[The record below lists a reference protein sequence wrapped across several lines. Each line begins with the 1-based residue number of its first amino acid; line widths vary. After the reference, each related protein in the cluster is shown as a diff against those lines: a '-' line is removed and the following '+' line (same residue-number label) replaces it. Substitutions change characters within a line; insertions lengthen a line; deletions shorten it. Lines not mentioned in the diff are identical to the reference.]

1 MDLIF
6 PATAAFILAG
16 LVKGVLGFGF
26 PIIALILLTLYI
38 GLLDAL
44 AIIVVPTLVTNAW
57 QALSGPHLRAILE
70 RMWLYFLCAMTGIFV
85 ASWFITRV
93 NVNMLTGLLG
103 AVLFFFAISR
113 LLDIHI
119 DVPRHREPL
128 LSVVLGSV
136 NGLLTGFT
144 GSFMVP
150 SVLYM
155 QALGFGKDMLVQA
168 MGVFFGLSTAM
179 LMIALGHNQLITGH
193 LRGSIVARSH
203 RRGDVPAHISYRR
216 AATGRLHRLS
226 LDPCPGLTLPFHRR
240 LKRIMQRVREG

>member
-1 MDLIF
+1 MDLVF

-44 AIIVVPTLVTNAW
+44 AIIVVPTLLTNAW
-57 QALSGPHLRAILE
+57 QALSGPHLRAILA
-70 RMWLYFLCAMTGIFV
+70 RMWLYFLCAMIGIFV
-85 ASWFITRV
+85 ASWFITQV

-113 LLDIHI
+113 LLDVHI
-119 DVPRHREPL
+119 DVPRNREPL

-179 LMIALGHNQLITGH
+179 LMISLGRNQLITAADATASTVMLLPSFLGIYAGRFMRDRIDEATFQRIF
-193 LRGSIVARSH
+193 LIGVLLLGAYIVYRSILA
-203 RRGDVPAHISYRR
+203 PA
-216 AATGRLHRLS
+216 
-226 LDPCPGLTLPFHRR
+226 
-240 LKRIMQRVREG
+240 

>member
-1 MDLIF
+1 MDLVF

-44 AIIVVPTLVTNAW
+44 AIIVVPTLLTNAW
-57 QALSGPHLRAILE
+57 QALSGPHLRAILA
-70 RMWLYFLCAMTGIFV
+70 RMWLYFLCAMIGIFV
-85 ASWFITRV
+85 ASWFITQV

-113 LLDIHI
+113 LLDVHI
-119 DVPRHREPL
+119 AVPRNREPL

-179 LMIALGHNQLITGH
+179 LMISLGRNQLITAADATASTVMLLPSFLGIYAGRYMRDRIDEATFQRIF
-193 LRGSIVARSH
+193 LIGVLLLGAYIVYRSILA
-203 RRGDVPAHISYRR
+203 PA
-216 AATGRLHRLS
+216 
-226 LDPCPGLTLPFHRR
+226 
-240 LKRIMQRVREG
+240 

>member
-1 MDLIF
+1 MDLVF

-44 AIIVVPTLVTNAW
+44 AIIVVPTLLTNAW
-57 QALSGPHLRAILE
+57 QALSGPHLRAILA
-70 RMWLYFLCAMTGIFV
+70 RMWLYFLCAMIGIFV
-85 ASWFITRV
+85 ASWFITQV

-113 LLDIHI
+113 LLDVHI
-119 DVPRHREPL
+119 DVPRNREPL

-168 MGVFFGLSTAM
+168 MGVIFGLSTAM
-179 LMIALGHNQLITGH
+179 LMISLGRNQLITAADATASTVMLLPSFLGIYAGRYMRDRIDEATFQRIF
-193 LRGSIVARSH
+193 LIGVLLLGAYIVYRSILA
-203 RRGDVPAHISYRR
+203 PA
-216 AATGRLHRLS
+216 
-226 LDPCPGLTLPFHRR
+226 
-240 LKRIMQRVREG
+240 

>member
-1 MDLIF
+1 MDLVF

-44 AIIVVPTLVTNAW
+44 AIIVVPTLLTNAW
-57 QALSGPHLRAILE
+57 QALSGPHLRAILA
-70 RMWLYFLCAMTGIFV
+70 RMWLYFLCAMIGIFV
-85 ASWFITRV
+85 ASWFITQV

-113 LLDIHI
+113 LLDVHI
-119 DVPRHREPL
+119 AVPRNREPL

-179 LMIALGHNQLITGH
+179 LMISLGRNQLITAADATASTVMLLPSFLGIYAGRFMRDRIDEATFQRIF
-193 LRGSIVARSH
+193 LIGVLLLGAYIVYRSILA
-203 RRGDVPAHISYRR
+203 PA
-216 AATGRLHRLS
+216 
-226 LDPCPGLTLPFHRR
+226 
-240 LKRIMQRVREG
+240 